1 MTDDRHVIQK
11 HTIDPCS
18 KGNKLRAWLSPKE
31 WQNNSLILW
40 LSQSCESISCLPWR
54 ENEASAHSSPRVKPN
69 THSNLPWES
78 HACHSLLTGNWYFT
92 SQPETH
98 TGCNGHESE
107 TNTGN
112 PPGCPCMRG
121 VLGDLAS
128 RRADW
133 ATSTRAKP
141 SAARLACA
149 LSLVCPVSRAPH
161 VCEPCMWHPSPCT
174 LTPED
179 FSSLGVATEPRVSPI
194 YSQTPGQDLGW
205 EGPLLQTGGC
215 LAFTLYEIKEDVPK
229 ASQVALAKNLLAS
242 AGDTGLIPGS
252 GRFPGSG
259 RSPGERNGNPLQ
271 YSCLRNP
278 MDRGAWW
285 STSHRVSKSQT
296 PLSTHAWSQVWSPS
310 QGTSVML
317 RTWTS
322 LKKLPW
328 SVKLKAEEKTL
339 GAYNC
344 LNSKFHSKNVVSRE
358 TVSFQT
364 WDDCSD
370 AEPCPWKLKYGQ
382 ITGLKP

>member
-1 MTDDRHVIQK
+1 MFTNSSYFAGCWY
-11 HTIDPCS
+11 ID
-18 KGNKLRAWLSPKE
+18 LLSWHKFAY
-31 WQNNSLILW
+31 NS
-40 LSQSCESISCLPWR
+40 
-54 ENEASAHSSPRVKPN
+54 
-69 THSNLPWES
+69 
-78 HACHSLLTGNWYFT
+78 
-92 SQPETH
+92 
-98 TGCNGHESE
+98 
-107 TNTGN
+107 
-112 PPGCPCMRG
+112 
-121 VLGDLAS
+121 
-128 RRADW
+128 
-133 ATSTRAKP
+133 
-141 SAARLACA
+141 
-149 LSLVCPVSRAPH
+149 
-161 VCEPCMWHPSPCT
+161 
-174 LTPED
+174 
-179 FSSLGVATEPRVSPI
+179 
-194 YSQTPGQDLGW
+194 
-205 EGPLLQTGGC
+205 
-215 LAFTLYEIKEDVPK
+215 
-229 ASQVALAKNLLAS
+229 
-242 AGDTGLIPGS
+242 GDTGSVLGL
-252 GRFPGSG
+252 G
-259 RSPGERNGNPLQ
+259 RSPWGINDNPLQ

-344 LNSKFHSKNVVSRE
+344 LNSPKSHSKSVVSRE